1 MKITRTRLS
10 VIILEEIRRLL
21 KENHHE
27 PDTEGEDVPSDPELT
42 PDQLASLEEPM
53 DATADMSD
61 EEVMRL
67 AAALAAE
74 AESWGDED
82 W

>member
-1 MKITRTRLS
+1 MKLS
-10 VIILEEIRRLL
+10 ESQLFKLIKEEIYKL
-21 KENHHE
+21 KESCGD
-27 PDTEGEDVPSDPELT
+27 PDEEELT

-61 EEVMRL
+61 EDVMRL

-74 AESWGDED
+74 AASWGDED

>member
-1 MKITRTRLS
+1 MKITKS
-10 VIILEEIRRLL
+10 QL
-21 KENHHE
+21 KEIIKE
-27 PDTEGEDVPSDPELT
+27 ELEAVLKEACGDPDEEELT
-42 PDQLASLEEPM
+42 PEQIASLEEPM

-61 EEVMRL
+61 DDVLRL

-74 AESWGDED
+74 AASWGDED